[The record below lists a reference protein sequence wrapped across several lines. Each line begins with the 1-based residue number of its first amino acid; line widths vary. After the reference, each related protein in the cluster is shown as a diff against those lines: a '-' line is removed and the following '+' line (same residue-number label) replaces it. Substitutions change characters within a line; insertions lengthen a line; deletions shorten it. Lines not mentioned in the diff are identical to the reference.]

1 MTSNVSPYL
10 RWLLPAALL
19 AGAAPAKAA
28 GTCEGQWH
36 FELSRPD
43 PGAEEW
49 LPKGS
54 FCLADRLPKAID
66 VSLRYRA
73 GGGAEMSGSPHE
85 PADVMT
91 GSGQCKFVFEGKAS
105 GLPEENELDI
115 EVPDG
120 TATISGFARCSHA
133 DPRKADGTRSG
144 MTVALKVTGTR
155 SSPASAALVAGPD
168 ETVAA
173 VLRACRTRTA
183 EDLWNLMTKRFR
195 AEIDQ
200 RAASLRQ
207 SLPAAELRRIYGY
220 RGPGAGFT
228 GLVYLGQVLQDHPS
242 IENPCADA
250 AQWKVGKTAA
260 KDGGT
265 LTVISRPDGTAFGL
279 RFAVEK
285 RTWLLD
291 QITKTVAKPGN

>member
-1 MTSNVSPYL
+1 VV
-10 RWLLPAALL
+10 LL
-19 AGAAPAKAA
+19 AGAVPAKAA

-43 PGAEEW
+43 PEAKEW

-73 GGGAEMSGSPHE
+73 GGSAEMSGSPYK

-91 GSGQCKFVFEGKAS
+91 AASGQCKFVFEGKAS

-120 TATISGFARCSHA
+120 TATISGFARCSHS

-144 MTVALKVTGTR
+144 MTIALKVTGTR
-155 SSPASAALVAGPD
+155 SSEASAALVAGPD

-173 VLRACRTRTA
+173 VLRACRTRAA
-183 EDLWNLMTKRFR
+183 EDLWNLLTQRFR

-207 SLPAAELRRIYGY
+207 SLPAAELRQIYGY

-228 GLVYLGQVLQDHPS
+228 GQVYLRQVLQDRPS

-250 AQWKVGKTAA
+250 AQWQVGKTAA
-260 KDGGT
+260 KDGGS
-265 LTVISRPDGTAFGL
+265 LTVIHRPDGTAFGL
-279 RFAVEK
+279 RFAK
-285 RTWLLD
+285 DGKTWLLD